1 MRVHEKQW
9 SPFQNRLACQPL
21 IVKLRCDGPTCSP
34 DFLNW
39 NSHLLTMQLLP
50 IFGPWS
56 QSSQHKRSWTQ
67 HQCRLQIRPNCVQTI
82 WISLSIII
90 LATYTNG
97 SDLFGERYK
106 LSFESFPE
114 ASVSQIQSSQLVH
127 MKFIHPNHPNLS
139 VGSLFFSVAAL
150 STWRWATS
158 RCQVEV
164 PQSLGSQG
172 TRRRQQIP
180 KPRPI
185 GSCNLKSW
193 GWWCLLGISM
203 ISMICFSYLEDF
215 LDGFLGHFFFKE
227 PQKAE
232 GINWRLRNR
241 LQISPFGTPYL
252 DTSQQNPPEPN
263 ASQPSSDINSLTHG
277 SPWVV
282 GCCVWD
288 PLFTENVSYP
298 GSQMGIPKFVTSTK
312 DQVSRKLFRRLP
324 EHRNLVHTHRLS
336 RFGASPMKNSPGCF
350 WHSIVSSLQTGWLL
364 HSSQHLPVLF
374 GNINCPLLQ
383 WSVKH
388 NGTSSL
394 SQFCDT
400 WYVFRNEKIS
410 TMPKK
415 EYSMTEQDL
424 APPFIPWINLLPLSS
439 EL

>member
-1 MRVHEKQW
+1 MDQIC
-9 SPFQNRLACQPL
+9 L
-21 IVKLRCDGPTCSP
+21 VKGI
-34 DFLNW
+34 
-39 NSHLLTMQLLP
+39 NSHLKASL
-50 IFGPWS
+50 
-56 QSSQHKRSWTQ
+56 K
-67 HQCRLQIRPNCVQTI
+67 HQCPKSKVVNWFTWNSSTQITRTWV
-82 WISLSIII
+82 L
-90 LATYTNG
+90 
-97 SDLFGERYK
+97 D
-106 LSFESFPE
+106 
-114 ASVSQIQSSQLVH
+114 H
-127 MKFIHPNHPNLS
+127 
-139 VGSLFFSVAAL
+139 FFSRLPRSAPGGGQRVVAKWKCHSHLEAKAHGAGSKSRSPGPL
-150 STWRWATS
+150 EVVTS
-158 RCQVEV
+158 KAGVD
-164 PQSLGSQG
+164 GAY
-172 TRRRQQIP
+172 
-180 KPRPI
+180 
-185 GSCNLKSW
+185 W
-193 GWWCLLGISM
+193 
-203 ISMICFSYLEDF
+203 
-215 LDGFLGHFFFKE
+215 GFLWFLWFVSAIWKTFLMDFWAVFFFKE